1 VQRSLADATRRIQGI
16 IDAAEQAANEIRA
29 DAEEAAQAYLAE
41 KRQEADRLVERRAEA
56 LRDLVSSLANRAEV
70 LRGQAQDMAHEVETM
85 FASLTDPGMSEPA
98 PVPEPASSSK
108 AWTGPRP
115 VAYPGTGSPGTGSG
129 DAQEPPEEAVLRA
142 TQLAVAGTDRS
153 EIEETLR
160 SEFGLEQPA
169 GLVDDILGPSLG

>member
-1 VQRSLADATRRIQGI
+1 MPTQRAASRGI

-41 KRQEADRLVERRAEA
+41 KRQEADRLVEERAEA
-56 LRDLVSSLANRAEV
+56 LRDLVSSLVNRAEV
-70 LRGQAQDMAHEVETM
+70 LRGHAQDMAHEVETM
-85 FASLTDPGMSEPA
+85 FASLTDSAMSEPA
-98 PVPEPASSSK
+98 PVLEPASSSK
-108 AWTGPRP
+108 TRTGPRP
-115 VAYPGTGSPGTGSG
+115 VAYPGTGASGTPSG
-129 DAQEPPEEAVLRA
+129 DAAQDPPEEAVLRA